1 MESLI
6 SDWNSWVMVRANIFA
21 RKILKRNLIAVLSLV
36 IMEHLYDRFEEA
48 TSYQLSLIRSKL
60 VCNVALAWVAIKR
73 LQLHK
78 IILANSVSLNMA
90 IDQYVPVLEAA
101 SAGDIIKMGWRYDP
115 PKALS
120 DVLESLIGAVYVD
133 SAYNYEKTGAA
144 LLLVME
150 DLLDVIDLSVGED
163 PVSRL
168 VRWTA
173 GQGCQKVVIKYAS
186 PACQLS
192 VANVLR
198 REIPKVQGERSHK
211 GTIVMVHDK
220 VVAGPILASSRR
232 VARFEAS
239 DIAIGYLIDEA
250 GGKSLEKICTCR
262 RDLEL
267 GREEVA
273 EEEAV
278 VRMLVDDYD

>member
-1 MESLI
+1 MESLT
-6 SDWNSWVMVRANIFA
+6 SDWNSWVMVRANVLA
-21 RKILKRNLIAVLSLV
+21 RKIHKRNFIAVLSLA

-60 VCNVALAWVAIKR
+60 VCNVALAWVAVKR

-78 IILANSVSLNMA
+78 VILANSVSLNMA

-101 SAGDIIKMGWRYDP
+101 SAGDIIKTGWRYDP

-120 DVLESLIGAVYVD
+120 DVLESLLGAVYVD

-150 DLLDVIDLSVGED
+150 DLLDVVDLGVGED

-173 GQGCQKVVIKYAS
+173 GQGCHKVVIKYAS
-186 PACQLS
+186 PSCQLS
-192 VANVLR
+192 VPNVFH
-198 REIPKVQGERSHK
+198 REIQGEISLK
-211 GTIVMVHDK
+211 GMIVMVHDK

-232 VARFEAS
+232 VARFEVS
-239 DIAIGYLIDEA
+239 DIALEYLVDEA

-267 GREEVA
+267 DREEVA
-273 EEEAV
+273 EEEVV
-278 VRMLVDDYD
+278 VRMLVDDI